1 MWIPPEE
8 IERLYASYEIRHWKR
23 GPLYTYYPRVEEKDL
38 VEEGD
43 SEVAVR
49 PPDDDAALLAQ
60 HPEGVGP
67 REGQSVKRDEEDTAV
82 TVEVSVQWALTG
94 TPLLSTIL
102 DLRCSIETVQDL
114 VSIALYKPGQIY
126 DSPTLKIIHGE
137 RTLQPEKTLTELSS
151 ELGHPPVLEL
161 GMVLQ
166 GPPILCQQPLC
177 GDRTRY
183 VIPRPPTPEAQRL
196 GWPLGPILL
205 LFFNVSKGVL
215 RRLKAF

>member
-1 MWIPPEE
+1 M
-8 IERLYASYEIRHWKR
+8 
-23 GPLYTYYPRVEEKDL
+23 
-38 VEEGD
+38 EEGD

-126 DSPTLKIIHGE
+126 DSTTLKIIHGE

-196 GWPLGPILL
+196 GWPLGETSSSEEEVPSEVGELIPFALL
-205 LFFNVSKGVL
+205 WEPDAPPHRRGVP
-215 RRLKAF
+215 